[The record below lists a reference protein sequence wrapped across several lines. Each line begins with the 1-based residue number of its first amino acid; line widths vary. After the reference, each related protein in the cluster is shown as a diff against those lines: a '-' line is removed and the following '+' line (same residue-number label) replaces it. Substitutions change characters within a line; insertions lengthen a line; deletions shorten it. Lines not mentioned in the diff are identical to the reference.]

1 VPPTVDAGLGCFA
14 CVLGGADRRTLFITA
29 ADRQDGAI
37 MTNPERTGRVLA
49 VGVPVA
55 GAGWP

>member
-1 VPPTVDAGLGCFA
+1 
-14 CVLGGADRRTLFITA
+14 VLGGADRRTLFITA
-29 ADRQDGAI
+29 ADWQDGAI

>member
-1 VPPTVDAGLGCFA
+1 VLATVDAGLGCFA

-29 ADRQDGAI
+29 ADWQDGAI